1 MGLLGLLFGGMVAGS
16 AVKCAAE
23 DSYFKQQYSTFPN
36 GVKFWIDRKG
46 TARLMDGTIII
57 NPAGDVVED
66 IHGRVIYNRL
76 AGLKEK
82 EVEEEKEVAR
92 KYGRT
97 AYSINGSG
105 GVHGRKTIELS
116 TGRQIEYLAF
126 DRKNQKFAKKYKGEP
141 VWHMIT
147 QDEANKL
154 NAIRGGHYI
163 TDHDEIRRKYPF
175 AREDTNWWEEPAWS
189 PDDCLK
195 R

>member
-46 TARLMDGTIII
+46 TARLMDGTIIV

-82 EVEEEKEVAR
+82 EIEEEKEVAKKYNKLVWCRR
-92 KYGRT
+92 KNLTQYE
-97 AYSINGSG
+97 A
-105 GVHGRKTIELS
+105 VEFS
-116 TGRQIEYLAF
+116 TGKVVESVCV
-126 DRKNQKFAKKYKGEP
+126 DRKNNKFAKKYKDDST
-141 VWHMIT
+141 WHMLSSCE
-147 QDEANKL
+147 EAYRYRDWRNCV
-154 NAIRGGHYI
+154 YWS
-163 TDHDEIRRKYPF
+163 DFDEIGRKYPYCRETEWWNNP
-175 AREDTNWWEEPAWS
+175 AR
-189 PDDCLK
+189 
-195 R
+195 

>member
-46 TARLMDGTIII
+46 TARLMDGTIIV

-82 EVEEEKEVAR
+82 EERE
-92 KYGRT
+92 
-97 AYSINGSG
+97 N
-105 GVHGRKTIELS
+105 IES
-116 TGRQIEYLAF
+116 
-126 DRKNQKFAKKYKGEP
+126 AKKHNRAIYIKKVDLINYEAIEIATGKVVEKIMVDCTNNKFGVKYRNDSTWHMLPSYAEALRYKDYGVGAPFFYDVDEPRKKYPALYANQP
-141 VWHMIT
+141 VW
-147 QDEANKL
+147 E
-154 NAIRGGHYI
+154 
-163 TDHDEIRRKYPF
+163 
-175 AREDTNWWEEPAWS
+175 WWNEPA
-189 PDDCLK
+189 K
-195 R
+195 